1 MKDKFAETKAKTMN
15 EISLSLLK
23 YAAINDDH
31 ADYTTA
37 KEMKKAKTS
46 NKHRAPWLGNDE
58 RSVFFFFFF
67 LLDVTEKTGSRCV
80 FVVDICIYSL
90 YRYL

>member
-1 MKDKFAETKAKTMN
+1 METVSYVKDKFAETKAKTMN

-67 LLDVTEKTGSRCV
+67 IRRNGKNRFTLCLCR
-80 FVVDICIYSL
+80 
-90 YRYL
+90 

>member
-1 MKDKFAETKAKTMN
+1 MN

-67 LLDVTEKTGSRCV
+67 
-80 FVVDICIYSL
+80 Y
-90 YRYL
+90 